1 MRNAL
6 KKSLLCGALGALAL
20 FANSSFAAEKNE
32 KLLKVLMV
40 GNSFSICCLD
50 HTPKIAANLGHNLDM
65 TSIYIGGCSLERHYK
80 NFQSEEKEEAP
91 GIKKPYRYDRS
102 VRNVRT
108 VTKGKIGLIEALT
121 NTVWDVVTIQQ
132 ASHASWNPKTYEP
145 WGDQLIAGIRKYAP
159 KAQILVQETWSYP
172 PWDGRLKK
180 FGFDGPEMY
189 KRLHQTYRTFAEERG
204 LEIIPTGTAAEI
216 VPNRNALFTQPD
228 FHFNKVGTYLQG
240 LVWAGKL
247 FNVDP
252 RKCTYTPNFVTEKR
266 AKELQESAA
275 QALGLK

>member
-1 MRNAL
+1 MRNSVR
-6 KKSLLCGALGALAL
+6 KMLLCGAIGALAVL
-20 FANSSFAAEKNE
+20 VNAAPVTDKNE
-32 KLLKVLMV
+32 KQLKVLMV

-50 HTPKIAANLGHNLDM
+50 FTPQIAANLGYNLDLA
-65 TSIYIGGCSLERHYK
+65 SIYIGGCSLERHCK
-80 NFQSEEKEEAP
+80 NFQSEEKGEAP

-102 VRNVRT
+102 VANVRT
-108 VTKGKIGLIEALT
+108 VSKNKISLIEALT

-132 ASHASWNPKTYEP
+132 ASHASWNPQTYEP
-145 WGDQLIAGIRKYAP
+145 WGDQLIAAIRKYAP
-159 KAQILVQETWSYP
+159 KAKILVQETWSYP

-189 KRLHQTYRTFAEERG
+189 KRLHQTYGDFAQKRG

-216 VPNRNALFTQPD
+216 VTNRNQLFTKPD

-252 RKCTYTPNFVTEKR
+252 RKCTYTPSFVTEKR
-266 AKELQESAA
+266 VKELQESAA
-275 QALGLK
+275 QALGLR